1 MTYIDRLNWQSLP
14 SGDAAAFLRIMFGA
28 GVSKALGDIPVVAT
42 VAKLPFYS
50 RTELMRLTVGPTE
63 VASVQESIFVLH
75 TDESRLM
82 LLDGGSPQVH
92 DINDY
97 EQLSLDPSQRID
109 YLRFFNFAVRGTAGA
124 FVLLESLQTDANP
137 TTEEIKE
144 FVSEPK
150 EIGSSDDGS
159 TRIATK
165 VAYDGVAYA
174 ATFEVTANGLVQMI
188 DDEPIREMRKGLVP
202 APPPLRR
209 HHEYLR
215 YLVPAHVPSAEDTP
229 SLNRKLA
236 DLVDAAVSAPFAKPD
251 VVQKANETPKAS
263 AEQLLVE
270 MLLERALANQKHNRL
285 LGYFNAAK
293 STVPPLEAF
302 AELMITAYPM
312 VIIESHLPF
321 VEEALCDIITK
332 HRGERSEPIF
342 NISKNEDALG
352 EITVSGYRTGNII
365 VVPMQSGLKL
375 SNGQKTAYRLAN
387 ADVSTIFFTD
397 DAASLPTYLHDFTD
411 VSLELPPIDEDMF
424 AVLFEQ
430 TMDYDLPVDWQVAP
444 TNWVKYVLPT
454 DFEHPRRM
462 ALPATASFEYIRD
475 QVNERLSRVD
485 VKGALSLKDL
495 HGLAE
500 ARQFA
505 EDLIADIQAAIAGK
519 LQWTQVDRGAL
530 LVGPPGTGKTTLAR
544 AIANDC
550 GVRFIQASAAG
561 WMAQGESLGP
571 HIRQIR
577 QTFAE
582 ARRYAPAIVF
592 IDEIDSIGSRERFSG
607 QNAQYNTEIVN
618 AVLEQVQALD
628 VSAPV
633 FVIGATNFEERVDP
647 ALKRSGRLDRVIRIP
662 LPNKESLTKIYA
674 FYLGAAGEA
683 KFAQS
688 ASDMETIAGL
698 SLGLSGADI
707 ERMVRGAMRRA
718 RKQGRALAVEDLL
731 AEITGKPTSESGT
744 PRLRPE
750 EIERIAWHE
759 AGHALAICLGSSKGE
774 DIGYV
779 SIIPRPDGTLGF
791 VARIPNERVSYT
803 KADYLERLRIL
814 LAGRAAEEIHYGAE
828 HVSSGATS
836 DLKTATDI
844 ATMMVTRFGMGG
856 SGKMRWV
863 DSAEPGNA
871 NEVETLLTTAYSELF
886 AQFRHQEQALKVIAE
901 HLMVAQELQGSELLA
916 MISRE
921 TRVF

>member
-1 MTYIDRLNWQSLP
+1 MTYIDELNWQPLP
-14 SGDAAAFLRIMFGA
+14 SGDASAFLRIMFGA

-42 VAKLPFYS
+42 VAKLPFYR
-50 RTELMRLTVGPTE
+50 RTELMRLTVEPTE

-109 YLRFFNFAVRGTAGA
+109 YLRFFNFAVRGAAGA
-124 FVLLESLQTDANP
+124 FVLLESLRTEANP
-137 TTEEIKE
+137 TAEEIKE

-174 ATFEVTANGLVQMI
+174 ATFGVTANGLVQMI
-188 DDEPIREMRKGLVP
+188 DDKPIREMRDGLVP

-215 YLVPAHVPSAEDTP
+215 YLFPAHAASAEDEP

-236 DLVDAAVSAPFAKPD
+236 DLVEAAVGVPIAKPD
-251 VVQKANETPKAS
+251 VIQKANKTPKAS

-302 AELMITAYPM
+302 ADLMITAYPM

-342 NISKNEDALG
+342 NISKNEEASG
-352 EITVSGYRTGNII
+352 EITVSGYRTGNIL
-365 VVPMQSGLKL
+365 VVPLQSGLKI

-387 ADVSTIFFTD
+387 ADVSTIIFTD

-411 VSLELPPIDEDMF
+411 VSLEFPSIDEDMF
-424 AVLFEQ
+424 TVLFEQ
-430 TMDYDLPVDWQVAP
+430 TMQHALPSDWRLAP

-462 ALPATASFEYIRD
+462 ALPAKASFEYIRD

-519 LQWTQVDRGAL
+519 LPWTQVDRGAL

-607 QNAQYNTEIVN
+607 QNAQYNTEVVN

-633 FVIGATNFEERVDP
+633 FVIGATNFEERVDL

-674 FYLGAAGEA
+674 FYLAKAGEE
-683 KFAQS
+683 KFADS
-688 ASDMETIAGL
+688 ANDMETIAGL

-718 RKQGRALAVEDLL
+718 RKQGRALALEDLL
-731 AEITGKPTSESGT
+731 AEITGKPISESGA
-744 PRLRPE
+744 PRLRPD

-791 VARIPNERVSYT
+791 VARIPDERVSYT

-814 LAGRAAEEIHYGAE
+814 LAGRAAEEIRYGAE
-828 HVSSGATS
+828 HVSSGASS
-836 DLKTATDI
+836 DLSIASQLATN
-844 ATMMVTRFGMGG
+844 MVVRYGMGAG
-856 SGKMRWV
+856 RRLSWD
-863 DSAEPGNA
+863 DSANGPAKED
-871 NEVETLLTTAYSELF
+871 VEKLLTSAYDEIIAALS
-886 AQFRHQEQALKVIAE
+886 QQNDALKHIADT
-901 HLMVAQELQGSELLA
+901 LVSRQELIGVELLSITNLA
-916 MISRE
+916 S
-921 TRVF
+921 TK

>member
-1 MTYIDRLNWQSLP
+1 MTFLDRLRWHDLP

-42 VAKLPFYS
+42 VAKLPFYR

-109 YLRFFNFAVRGTAGA
+109 YLRFFNFAVRGAGGA
-124 FVLLESLQTDANP
+124 FVLLESLRTEAKP
-137 TTEEIKE
+137 TPEEIKE
-144 FVSEPK
+144 FVSEPQ
-150 EIGSSDDGS
+150 EIGSSDDGG

-165 VAYDGVAYA
+165 VAYEGVAYA
-174 ATFEVTANGLVQMI
+174 ATFEVSANGLVQMI
-188 DDEPIREMRKGLVP
+188 DDEPIREMRAGLVP

-215 YLVPAHVPSAEDTP
+215 YLFPARSSEPKDAPSF
-229 SLNRKLA
+229 NRKLA
-236 DLVDAAVSAPFAKPD
+236 ELVDAVPSAPIVKPD
-251 VVQKANETPKAS
+251 EAQKAEATPKAS

-302 AELMITAYPM
+302 ADLMITAYPM

-321 VEEALCDIITK
+321 VEEALCDIISK

-342 NISKNEDALG
+342 NISKNEDASG
-352 EITVSGYRTGNII
+352 EIIVSGYRTGNII

-387 ADVSTIFFTD
+387 ADVSTIIFTD
-397 DAASLPTYLHDFTD
+397 DAASLPSYLHDFAD
-411 VSLELPPIDEDMF
+411 VSLEFPSIDEDMF
-424 AVLFEQ
+424 AMLFEQ
-430 TMDYDLPVDWQVAP
+430 TMQYALPSDWRLAP

-462 ALPATASFEYIRD
+462 ALPAKASFEYIRD

-485 VKGALSLKDL
+485 VKGALSLNDL

-519 LQWTQVDRGAL
+519 LPWTQVDRGAL

-607 QNAQYNTEIVN
+607 QNAQYNTEVVN
-618 AVLEQVQALD
+618 TVLEQVQALD

-674 FYLGAAGEA
+674 FYLAKAGEA
-683 KFAQS
+683 KFADS
-688 ASDMETIAGL
+688 ANDMETIAGL

-718 RKQGRALAVEDLL
+718 RKRGRALSLEDLL
-731 AEITGKPTSESGT
+731 AEITGKPISESGA

-774 DIGYV
+774 DIGYI

-791 VARIPNERVSYT
+791 VARIPDERVSYT
-803 KADYLERLRIL
+803 KADYLEKLRIL
-814 LAGRAAEEIHYGAE
+814 LAGRASEEIQYGAG
-828 HVSSGATS
+828 HVSSGAAS
-836 DLKTATDI
+836 DLSVATQL
-844 ATMMVTRFGMGG
+844 AVVMVTRYAMGTRLRL
-856 SGKMRWV
+856 SAA
-863 DSAEPGNA
+863 DSPDTSA
-871 NEVETLLTTAYSELF
+871 NEDIEQLLANAYSDALSALSQRKETLERIAHLLIRQQEITGKELRLIVETPVT
-886 AQFRHQEQALKVIAE
+886 K
-901 HLMVAQELQGSELLA
+901 
-916 MISRE
+916 
-921 TRVF
+921 

>member
-1 MTYIDRLNWQSLP
+1 M
-14 SGDAAAFLRIMFGA
+14 
-28 GVSKALGDIPVVAT
+28 
-42 VAKLPFYS
+42 AKRKHVCQDYP
-50 RTELMRLTVGPTE
+50 RPT
-63 VASVQESIFVLH
+63 
-75 TDESRLM
+75 
-82 LLDGGSPQVH
+82 
-92 DINDY
+92 
-97 EQLSLDPSQRID
+97 
-109 YLRFFNFAVRGTAGA
+109 
-124 FVLLESLQTDANP
+124 
-137 TTEEIKE
+137 
-144 FVSEPK
+144 
-150 EIGSSDDGS
+150 SS
-159 TRIATK
+159 
-165 VAYDGVAYA
+165 
-174 ATFEVTANGLVQMI
+174 
-188 DDEPIREMRKGLVP
+188 
-202 APPPLRR
+202 
-209 HHEYLR
+209 
-215 YLVPAHVPSAEDTP
+215 
-229 SLNRKLA
+229 
-236 DLVDAAVSAPFAKPD
+236 
-251 VVQKANETPKAS
+251 
-263 AEQLLVE
+263 
-270 MLLERALANQKHNRL
+270 
-285 LGYFNAAK
+285 
-293 STVPPLEAF
+293 
-302 AELMITAYPM
+302 
-312 VIIESHLPF
+312 
-321 VEEALCDIITK
+321 
-332 HRGERSEPIF
+332 
-342 NISKNEDALG
+342 
-352 EITVSGYRTGNII
+352 
-365 VVPMQSGLKL
+365 
-375 SNGQKTAYRLAN
+375 
-387 ADVSTIFFTD
+387 IFFTD
-397 DAASLPTYLHDFTD
+397 DAASLPAYLHDFTD
-411 VSLELPPIDEDMF
+411 VLLELPSIDEDMF

-430 TMDYDLPVDWQVAP
+430 TMQHALPADWQLEP

-462 ALPATASFEYIRD
+462 ALPAKASFEYIRD

-519 LQWTQVDRGAL
+519 LPWTQVDRGAL

-577 QTFAE
+577 QSFAE

-607 QNAQYNTEIVN
+607 QNAQYNTEVVN

-674 FYLGAAGEA
+674 FYLAKAGEA
-683 KFAQS
+683 KFADS
-688 ASDMETIAGL
+688 ANDMETIAGL

-718 RKQGRALAVEDLL
+718 RKQGRALALEDLL
-731 AEITGKPTSESGT
+731 AEITGKPISESGA

-791 VARIPNERVSYT
+791 VARIPDERVSYT

-814 LAGRAAEEIHYGAE
+814 LAGRAAEEIRYGAE
-828 HVSSGATS
+828 HVSSGASS
-836 DLKTATDI
+836 DLSIASQLATN
-844 ATMMVTRFGMGG
+844 MVVRYGMGAG
-856 SGKMRWV
+856 RRLSWD
-863 DSAEPGNA
+863 DSADGPAKED
-871 NEVETLLTTAYSELF
+871 VEKLLTSAYDEIIAALS
-886 AQFRHQEQALKVIAE
+886 QQNDALKHIADT
-901 HLMVAQELQGSELLA
+901 LVSRQELIGVELLS
-916 MISRE
+916 IIR
-921 TRVF
+921 RVRTI